1 MSKREKIFNIC
12 IVLFI
17 SIAIILGIGVIS
29 IAAVDQSK
37 PNEKTTYSNDWKK
50 PNIVD
55 LKKGET
61 FSLSMNELESGR
73 KTTGEEKGL
82 FCVEHEEKM
91 SHYVYKTYK
100 VVNVLRIKNGIDVE
114 SITNQ
119 IEKKGEGE
127 PEISKLNAQLAAGI
141 FYSEKDERQKAVWYY
156 MYNWFNGIIQEGDIG
171 KSLSMGMVNKTN
183 ERN

>member
-50 PNIVD
+50 PDILN
-55 LKKGET
+55 LKNDET
-61 FSLSMNELESGR
+61 FSLSMNELDAGR
-73 KTTGEEKGL
+73 KTTGEKKGL
-82 FCVEHEEKM
+82 FCVEHEETM
-91 SHYVYKTYK
+91 SHNIYKTYR

-114 SITNQ
+114 SLTNKVQ
-119 IEKKGEGE
+119 KNGQGEE
-127 PEISKLNAQLAAGI
+127 EIAKLNAKFAAGI
-141 FYSEKDERQKAVWYY
+141 FYSEENERQKAVWYY
-156 MYNWFNGIIQEGDIG
+156 MWNWVNAIIKEGDIG
-171 KSLSMGMVNKTN
+171 EGLSRGMVNANN